1 MWDIRSPTRGQTHTP
16 CTGNSNP
23 WATREVPKRLLFFAL
38 TPIQSWRGKLRNWR
52 ETGAAW
58 VVGGGW
64 GGSAHFLAHTSRTGW
79 ISPLSHTQEVNPPA
93 CLPPWE
99 PVPPGDTGAEG
110 GARVKVTQTWLASW
124 VGKCHLGQDT
134 SPSLTQKTS
143 WSSWHG
149 CYKHRPWSPAAWL
162 GFLALSLPPCKLLNL
177 CLLLFP
183 HPSAAMGAQT
193 RCICNMQWMMY
204 GAEQGLGKCLT
215 NK

>member
-1 MWDIRSPTRGQTHTP
+1 MCVYFLDCMWDIRSPTRGQTHTP
-16 CTGNSNP
+16 CTGRSNP
-23 WATREVPKRLLFFAL
+23 WTSREVPKRLLFFAL

-79 ISPLSHTQEVNPPA
+79 ILPLSHTQEVNPPA

-134 SPSLTQKTS
+134 SPSLTQKP
-143 WSSWHG
+143 HG
-149 CYKHRPWSPAAWL
+149 AHGMGVASTDP
-162 GFLALSLPPCKLLNL
+162 
-177 CLLLFP
+177 
-183 HPSAAMGAQT
+183 GAQLPDLASWLCHSH
-193 RCICNMQWMMY
+193 RASY
-204 GAEQGLGKCLT
+204 
-215 NK
+215 